1 MFIVSKFVWVYCV
14 YFFLFILECLEIE
27 KLGINCDR
35 KLLIE

>member
-27 KLGINCDR
+27 KFKLGINCDR
-35 KLLIE
+35 LK